1 MKTNDSFSQRKEESM
16 EIRHKYP
23 NKVPIICKKYENSK
37 LNDIDRNN
45 FLMPNDFTIRHFIL
59 YIRKRIQ
66 LKPEQALYL
75 FTSKNKFPHTNQNL
89 EELYNRDK
97 EQDGFLYIY
106 YKEENTF
113 G

>member
-1 MKTNDSFSQRKEESM
+1 MDLRT
-16 EIRHKYP
+16 KYP
-23 NKVPIICKKYENSK
+23 NKVPIICRKYDGSK

-45 FLMPNDFTIRHFIL
+45 FLMPNDFTIRQFIL
-59 YIRKRIQ
+59 YIRKRIK

-75 FTSKNKFPHTNQNL
+75 LTSKNKCPNVNQNL
-89 EELYNRDK
+89 EEIYNRDQ

-106 YKEENTF
+106 YKEENVF